1 MAGINLTGLD
11 KVLKMIDIKAK
22 EPDVQ
27 LILNDFGQRVVTD
40 AKILV
45 PKDEGKLGQ
54 SINTTSG
61 KLSVTINVNA
71 DYAAYQEFGT
81 RKFAAQYVGSLPA
94 EYKQFAAQFKGGGSG
109 SFQEL
114 VMRLVRWCKAKGIE
128 ESAAYPIAK
137 KILFEGIP
145 AQPFLIPSLE
155 KNRQQLIKDFED
167 LI

>member
-1 MAGINLTGLD
+1 MAGIELKGLD

-27 LILNDFGQRVVTD
+27 LILNDFGQRVVKD
-40 AKILV
+40 AKETASLN
-45 PKDEGKLGQ
+45 KDTGVMGGA
-54 SINTTSG
+54 INTTPG
-61 KLSVTINVNA
+61 KLSVTIDVRV

-81 RKFAAQYVGSLPA
+81 RKFAAQYVGALPA

-137 KILFEGIP
+137 KILIEGIP
-145 AQPFLIPSLE
+145 AQPFLIPACL
-155 KNRQQLIKDFED
+155 
-167 LI
+167 